1 MILQEL
7 AQINKDRET
16 IVAVAYEEFNL
27 GPSCT
32 LVKNDFTAVGQM
44 LTSWGIETYPMI
56 SSFPYPPDFLDWM
69 RACFESPDTFLKHA
83 VKVAVEEGFTGYN
96 VDWEP
101 TGSATAADATAYA
114 KFMDKFA
121 KAMHAAGKKLTMAV
135 ATWNPIWNLQLLGQ
149 TDVDK
154 IMTMSTYTSNFTT
167 FHTKLNQAASLVPI
181 HKLGIGLQDDTN
193 PRISDLEAKLRV
205 QMIQDLGIQEI
216 DIWQAPIPD
225 GWMLPLRRFAANA

>member
-1 MILQEL
+1 
-7 AQINKDRET
+7 
-16 IVAVAYEEFNL
+16 
-27 GPSCT
+27 
-32 LVKNDFTAVGQM
+32 
-44 LTSWGIETYPMI
+44 
-56 SSFPYPPDFLDWM
+56 
-69 RACFESPDTFLKHA
+69 
-83 VKVAVEEGFTGYN
+83 
-96 VDWEP
+96 
-101 TGSATAADATAYA
+101 
-114 KFMDKFA
+114 
-121 KAMHAAGKKLTMAV
+121 MHAAGKKLTMAV

-154 IMTMSTYTSNFTT
+154 IMYVLSRIFAYLKIQNKAGKIDLVFLVLRSFFSSIQYYSLQSSRGNFFRTMSTYTSNFTT

-225 GWMLPLRRFAANA
+225 GWMLPLRRFAANAWSWKLNIPPILSSSCGLKKRASSGYLGREIRPNAHPFFYRQSLVERPSLLRWEPNPVFIV